1 MEILEGKVAFITGGA
16 SGIGFGMASA
26 FLKAGLKVAIGD
38 IAADRVRRASNKLKR
53 ISEDILP
60 LAVDTTRENSLQR
73 AADEIEARFG
83 NIHIV
88 CNNAGIGG
96 GRRFLETTIER
107 WQRVIDVNL
116 WGILHGINVFLPRL
130 IRSWRGRPH
139 R

>member
-38 IAADRVRRASNKLKR
+38 IAADRVRRASDNLKR

-60 LAVDTTRENSLQR
+60 LTVDTTRENSLQR
-73 AADEIEARFG
+73 AAEKIEAKFG

-88 CNNAGIGG
+88 
-96 GRRFLETTIER
+96 
-107 WQRVIDVNL
+107 
-116 WGILHGINVFLPRL
+116 
-130 IRSWRGRPH
+130 
-139 R
+139 